1 MEIIN
6 VGTSSVLN
14 AVGTTVAQVLAVSI
28 GKPGRARLPVTDVL
42 EEVEEAMEVVALAAA
57 EGVVRAETGVTDI
70 LLPEDTRI
78 CHLQVNE
85 CVAETGKITALFHFA
100 GPLHLFLILG
110 KTDMVEAM
118 TEATMTDLT
127 TIAPHIPEILEVEA
141 AKEEA
146 VVDEATTMMMPMG
159 FNQS

>member
-6 VGTSSVLN
+6 VGTSFVQN
-14 AVGTTVAQVLAVSI
+14 AEVTTVAQVLAVSI

-42 EEVEEAMEVVALAAA
+42 EEVEEATEVVALAAA
-57 EGVVRAETGVTDI
+57 EGVARAEIGVTDI

-85 CVAETGKITALFHFA
+85 CGVET
-100 GPLHLFLILG
+100 G
-110 KTDMVEAM
+110 KTDMVVEAM

-127 TIAPHIPEILEVEA
+127 TIALHIPEILEVEA